1 MISTHC
7 FFACVHYGL
16 FRVLENPLLGQEEQ
30 ERIKRISMIEKVS
43 ESLPPSSQSSGALAF
58 LQRRGSNQVVVLVLW
73 LWNKNF
79 N

>member
-1 MISTHC
+1 MTPTHC
-7 FFACVHYGL
+7 SRAFAHYGL
-16 FRVLENPLLGQEEQ
+16 FRVSYNSFANQEQQ
-30 ERIKRISMIEKVS
+30 EGTKRRDTVEKNS

-73 LWNKNF
+73 LENKDF